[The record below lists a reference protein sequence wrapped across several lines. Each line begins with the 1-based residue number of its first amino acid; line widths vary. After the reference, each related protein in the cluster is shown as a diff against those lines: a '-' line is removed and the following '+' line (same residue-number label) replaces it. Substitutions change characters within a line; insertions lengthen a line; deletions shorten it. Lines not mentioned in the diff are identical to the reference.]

1 MASPG
6 LITPNLCS
14 PAFLE
19 VKSVSSRHRPQ
30 SQALPR
36 YFVLFTLFNNAEIY
50 TPDHFG
56 RGSVLVAGGKIAWLG
71 KDAPGMPSSLPCET
85 VDLDGA
91 ALVPGFIDGH
101 VHITGGGGEDG
112 FATQAPSVPLSQFT
126 RHGVTSVVG
135 LLGTDDVTR
144 STSNVLARVYA
155 LRAEGLSAWCWTG
168 GYHVPPTT
176 FSGSVSRDVVNIE
189 AIIGAGEVA
198 ISDHRSSQPSFDELL
213 RLASEVH
220 VAGLLTRKAGVL
232 HLHLG
237 DGRRGLELV
246 RRALAESELP
256 PRVFHPTHVN
266 RNKALFE
273 EACELAKQG
282 VTIDVTAFPV
292 DPLEDAWSAA
302 DAWERYH
309 QVACPASHFTISSD
323 GGGCL
328 PSFNAQG
335 ELIRMEFASSAGLP
349 ETLAELRRRGHAL
362 QDILPALTR
371 NVANLLRLRS
381 KGQITVGLDADL
393 VVLDAASQVQSVMA
407 MGRWMVRD
415 GAVLQYGT
423 FEQER
428 KD

>member
-1 MASPG
+1 MLT
-6 LITPNLCS
+6 LI
-14 PAFLE
+14 
-19 VKSVSSRHRPQ
+19 K
-30 SQALPR
+30 
-36 YFVLFTLFNNAEIY
+36 NAEVH
-50 TPDHFG
+50 TPDYFG
-56 RGSVLVAGGKIAWLG
+56 RGCVLVAGGRIIYLG
-71 KDAPGMPSSLPCET
+71 KDAPELDARLGCET
-85 VDLDGA
+85 LDLEGA

-112 FATQAPSVPLSQFT
+112 FATQVPSVPLSQFT

-135 LLGTDDVTR
+135 LLGTDDITR

-176 FSGSVSRDVVNIE
+176 FSGSVARDVVNIE
-189 AIIGAGEVA
+189 AIIGLGELA
-198 ISDHRSSQPSFDELL
+198 ISDHRSSQPSFDEFL
-213 RLASEVH
+213 RMASEVH

-266 RNKALFE
+266 RNRALFE
-273 EACELAKQG
+273 EACELARQG

-292 DPLEDAWSAA
+292 DPIEDAWSAA
-302 DAWERYH
+302 DAWERY
-309 QVACPASHFTISSD
+309 QQKRCPAAQFTVSSD

-328 PSFNAQG
+328 PTFDAQG
-335 ELIRMEFASSAGLP
+335 ELVRMEFASSAGLP
-349 ETLAELRRRGHAL
+349 ETLRELRGRGHAL

-371 NVANLLRLRS
+371 NVATLLRLRS
-381 KGQITVGLDADL
+381 KGRIAVGLDADL
-393 VVLDAASQVQSVMA
+393 VVLDEASQVRDVMA
-407 MGRWMVRD
+407 MGQWMVRA
-415 GAVLQYGT
+415 GEIVQYGT
-423 FEQER
+423 FEQES
-428 KD
+428 KE

>member
-1 MASPG
+1 M
-6 LITPNLCS
+6 L
-14 PAFLE
+14 
-19 VKSVSSRHRPQ
+19 
-30 SQALPR
+30 
-36 YFVLFTLFNNAEIY
+36 TLFKNAEVY
-50 TPDHFG
+50 TPDCFG
-56 RGSVLVAGGKIAWLG
+56 RGCVLVAGGRIVYLG
-71 KDAPGMPSSLPCET
+71 EQAPELDSLLACET
-85 VDLDGA
+85 IDLDGA

-176 FSGSVSRDVVNIE
+176 FSGSVARDVVNVE
-189 AIIGAGEVA
+189 PIIGLGELA
-198 ISDHRSSQPSFDELL
+198 ISDHRSSQPTFDELL
-213 RLASEVH
+213 RLAAEVH

-246 RRALAESELP
+246 RRALADSELP

-273 EACELAKQG
+273 EACELARQG

-292 DPLEDAWSAA
+292 DPIEDAWSAA

-309 QVACPASHFTISSD
+309 QKGCPPAQFTISSD

-328 PSFNAQG
+328 PTFDAQG
-335 ELIRMEFASSAGLP
+335 ELVRMEFASSAGLP
-349 ETLAELRRRGHAL
+349 ETLRELRQRGHAL
-362 QDILPALTR
+362 QDILPAFTR
-371 NVANLLRLRS
+371 NVAGLLRLCG
-381 KGQITVGLDADL
+381 KGRIEPGLDADL
-393 VVLDAASQVQSVMA
+393 VVLDPDGGVRDVMA
-407 MGRWMVRD
+407 LGQWMVRNGD
-415 GAVLQYGT
+415 VVRHGT
-423 FEQER
+423 FEPDNRPQAG
-428 KD
+428 

>member
-1 MASPG
+1 M
-6 LITPNLCS
+6 LILI
-14 PAFLE
+14 
-19 VKSVSSRHRPQ
+19 K
-30 SQALPR
+30 
-36 YFVLFTLFNNAEIY
+36 NAEIY
-50 TPDHFG
+50 TPDYFG
-56 RGSVLVAGGKIAWLG
+56 RGCVLVAGGKVVYLG
-71 KDAPGMPSSLPCET
+71 SAEPEPSPLLDCEV
-85 VDLDGA
+85 VDLEGA

-189 AIIGAGEVA
+189 AIIGLGELA
-198 ISDHRSSQPSFDELL
+198 ISDHRSSQPTYDELL

-237 DGRRGLELV
+237 DGQRGLELV

-266 RNKALFE
+266 RNKALFD
-273 EACELAKQG
+273 EACELARQG

-309 QVACPASHFTISSD
+309 QGGGPAAQFTISSD

-328 PSFNAQG
+328 PTFNAQG
-335 ELIRMEFASSAGLP
+335 ELVRMEFASSAGLP
-349 ETLAELRRRGHAL
+349 ETLQDLHQRGHAL
-362 QDILPALTR
+362 QDTLPAMTR
-371 NVANLLRLRS
+371 NVARLLRLRS
-381 KGQITVGLDADL
+381 KGQIAVGLDADL
-393 VVLDAASQVQSVMA
+393 VVLDGACQVRDVLALGQ
-407 MGRWMVRD
+407 WMVRA
-415 GAVLQYGT
+415 GEVVHFGT
-423 FEQER
+423 FEQASSA
-428 KD
+428 